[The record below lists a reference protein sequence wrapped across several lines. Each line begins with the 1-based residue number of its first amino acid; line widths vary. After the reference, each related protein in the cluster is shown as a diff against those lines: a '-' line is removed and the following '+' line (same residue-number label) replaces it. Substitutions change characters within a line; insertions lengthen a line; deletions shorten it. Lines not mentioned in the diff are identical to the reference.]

1 MSEKYIKIQSQQNAP
16 FNASNNRVDWI
27 IPSSFGKVSMKDSFI
42 QMYCKVDAV
51 EADSA
56 TGTGVYMSALKWN
69 NGGNPY
75 NNHFDNVAL
84 IRNSRISSANKGM
97 IESVRRTDILRQ
109 NLTSMRQ
116 SQSEV
121 DSLRYITADPL
132 KNLKNGQQYGFF
144 TDVNK
149 SGDVFSTSND
159 NTPVMVR
166 LGDILDFCNVD
177 VIDMAKMGDTRIH
190 TELNIEN
197 ISATQVFPDVLTNG
211 DKVDDIAQ
219 PSQDTPISSLTTTT
233 KYTNLDQSPW
243 YVGQKIEYTGTV
255 NGAGNT
261 TANGVIIS
269 ILQNAN
275 GSLTLRLNRD
285 LFTLTSGNGG
295 ATGGTLDIIA
305 PTSLT
310 PEFHR
315 MELVLKVVPQ
325 STPDASN
332 VLYTQFDTYELNGLG
347 ATNFTNV
354 VEIHGGAENAI
365 IMPVNVNGLD
375 STGSITDFRI
385 ALNNVELTDSRSVIP
400 YTPLYQD
407 RVVAGLGK
415 ADYVVKS
422 LQNSIYDNS
431 LDTLYSASQ
440 TSTIVM
446 PLFETVSRKNLQ
458 ININSSGLNA
468 FVLYT
473 SVPRTIEL

>member
-1 MSEKYIKIQSQQNAP
+1 MSEKYIKIQSQQNGA
-16 FNASNNRVDWI
+16 FNNSNNRVDWI

-51 EADSA
+51 EADPS
-56 TGTGVYMSALKWN
+56 TGTGVYMSSLRWN
-69 NGGNPY
+69 NGGTPY

-109 NLTSMRQ
+109 NLASMRQ

-149 SGDVFSTSND
+149 LGGVASVSND

-166 LGDILDFCNVD
+166 LGDVLDFCNVD
-177 VIDMAKMGDTRIH
+177 VVDMSKLGDTRIH
-190 TELNIEN
+190 TELNIAN
-197 ISATQVFPDVLTNG
+197 ISAYQVFPEVLTNG
-211 DKVDDIAQ
+211 DKVNNIAQ
-219 PSQDTPISSLTTTT
+219 PASDTAINSLTTTT

-261 TANGVIIS
+261 TAEAIINS
-269 ILQNAN
+269 IVQNAD
-275 GSLTLRLNRD
+275 GSLTLNLNRTI
-285 LFTLTSGNGG
+285 FTLNTTGGG
-295 ATGGTLDIIA
+295 ATVGTLDIVA

-310 PEFHR
+310 PQFHR
-315 MELVLKVVPQ
+315 MELVLKVVPP

-347 ATNFTNV
+347 STSYTNV
-354 VEIHGGAENAI
+354 VEIHGGAENCV
-365 IMPVNVNGLD
+365 IMPVNANGLD
-375 STGSITDFRI
+375 STASITDFRI

-400 YTPLYQD
+400 YTPLYHD

-422 LQNSIYDNS
+422 LQNSIYDNTV
-431 LDTLYSASQ
+431 DGQFSASQ

-446 PLFETVSRKNLQ
+446 PLFETMNRKNLQ

-473 SVPRTIEL
+473 SVPRTLEL